1 MKSIFSNRIVI
12 GAVMLGATAFAAAMI
27 NYHLT
32 NTYKFGAA
40 PGDREYFDYI
50 TFDPDSRRLYL
61 THGSEV
67 LVVNA
72 DTGEEAGNISGL
84 KRSHGVAVVPEV
96 GRGFI

>member
-1 MKSIFSNRIVI
+1 MKSLFSNRILI
-12 GAVMLGATAFAAAMI
+12 GAVMLGTTTFAATTI
-27 NYHLT
+27 NYRLL

-50 TFDPDSRRLYL
+50 TFDADSRRLYL

-72 DTGEEAGNISGL
+72 DTGVEVGKISGL
-84 KRSHGVAVVPEV
+84 KVSHGVAVVPA
-96 GRGFI
+96 